1 MESSKAKIEKF
12 FGSNEKL
19 EAIANNKE
27 FIEKVAGGQATPETY
42 QKELGK
48 LGLELTLEEAKEV
61 QTATERA
68 MDIPPEKLNEAVLE
82 SVAGGFDER
91 ESMILGRGIALGGAG
106 TLGVAAVG
114 CSIAGAVYRLKTY
127 LALSRGDLENGKK
140 YSKRYLQLIGA
151 FTGLTTGAVALG
163 TISDGIAAAIE
174 AQDMAKNNRDN
185 LASLTTDNLW
195 FSEKNIGKFQVENK

>member
-27 FIEKVAGGQATPETY
+27 FIEKVAGGQATPEIY

-82 SVAGGFDER
+82 NVAGGMETIDAVTIGV
-91 ESMILGRGIALGGAG
+91 SG
-106 TLGVAAVG
+106 TAAAVSG
-114 CSIAGAVYRLKTY
+114 
-127 LALSRGDLENGKK
+127 
-140 YSKRYLQLIGA
+140 
-151 FTGLTTGAVALG
+151 
-163 TISDGIAAAIE
+163 
-174 AQDMAKNNRDN
+174 
-185 LASLTTDNLW
+185 LASLGFGIASAVYKTKSKNASKRGDYDSAYVYDAYSADFEDLFLACGGASLAAGGLAAGGFALTKEI
-195 FSEKNIGKFQVENK
+195 EKGNKKHASSQQSQQKK

>member
-1 MESSKAKIEKF
+1 MESRKAKIEKF

-82 SVAGGFDER
+82 SVAGGVKAGDAITVGVGTTAIA
-91 ESMILGRGIALGGAG
+91 SGLAAASCGIACAVYGLKCVNDREKGDIETAKKNAERYWTLREAFLGLSLG
-106 TLGVAAVG
+106 TLTFGGLAAG
-114 CSIAGAVYRLKTY
+114 SF
-127 LALSRGDLENGKK
+127 ALTKEIEKGNKK
-140 YSKRYLQLIGA
+140 H
-151 FTGLTTGAVALG
+151 
-163 TISDGIAAAIE
+163 
-174 AQDMAKNNRDN
+174 
-185 LASLTTDNLW
+185 AS
-195 FSEKNIGKFQVENK
+195 SQQS